1 MHRVFKRF
9 LKVDLRFTNSKNR
22 KEEYRIHTFSIASTI
37 VGIKK
42 IKFERFLKADL
53 RFTGSKIKKKNIV
66 FTQFR

>member
-22 KEEYRIHTFSIASTI
+22 KEEYRIHTFSID
-37 VGIKK
+37 
-42 IKFERFLKADL
+42 FERFLKVDL